1 MTNSNIVIFDC
12 MPQMADVVSGAV
24 PRPRERRKR
33 EHPFRW
39 LVDTTPAW
47 PRVLAHFGIALAD
60 RWPGVEYQPD
70 MKPPVS
76 LGLDAF
82 PHVYT
87 LAWHNPP
94 KSGAALL
101 LVNEDGTRCAIL
113 DAWEEI
119 VRLWDAT
126 RRPTAG
132 RPRID
137 TQNTKTLYQRE
148 LRERKKTSTN

>member
-1 MTNSNIVIFDC
+1 MAINPIVFDC
-12 MPQMADVVSGAV
+12 TPAMADVVSGAV
-24 PRPRERRKR
+24 PQPRERRKR
-33 EHPFRW
+33 ENAFQW
-39 LVDTTPAW
+39 LTQTLAFA
-47 PRVLAHFGIALAD
+47 RVIDHFGLGD
-60 RWPGVEYQPD
+60 QWPAIDHRPD
-70 MKPPVS
+70 LKPPVS

-82 PHVYT
+82 PDIYS

-94 KSGAALL
+94 KSGAVLL
-101 LVNEDGTRCAIL
+101 CVNSDGTRCAIL

-126 RRPTAG
+126 RRPAAG

-148 LRERKKTSTN
+148 LRERRKSSTN